1 MEDNQAPTLDGSVY
15 LYDQPELLSVKTHGD
30 LGIDLGANRYGF
42 TAKTRLVPLVFS
54 EIASAQKHYP
64 VVFSELGNPMPLA
77 VLGVLED
84 RNLYVDDDGNW
95 EARSYV
101 PSYLRRYPFALA
113 RRNEEQFSMVIDRG
127 AAVIS
132 KTPDLPFFEGDQ
144 PSESTSR
151 MMEFCRQY
159 DAATAQTKAFCERLK
174 ELELLVDQ
182 QVTHQPE
189 SASEPVTLANYVA
202 VDTTKLQTLAAGEL
216 AELHQQGWLA
226 SIYAHAFSL
235 ENWNQLLERRVALGL
250 SNEAID

>member
-1 MEDNQAPTLDGSVY
+1 MEEQQAPTLDGSVY
-15 LYDQPELLSVKTHGD
+15 LYDQPELLSHKTHSG

-42 TAKTRLVPLVFS
+42 TAKARLVPLVFT

-64 VVFSELGNPMPLA
+64 VVFSDISNPMPLA

-84 RNLYVDDDGNW
+84 RNLYVNEEGNW
-95 EARSYV
+95 EAQVYV

-127 AAVIS
+127 ASVIS
-132 KTPDLPFFEGDQ
+132 ESPDLPFFEGTE
-144 PSESTSR
+144 PSESTAR

-159 DAATAQTKAFCERLK
+159 DAATEQTKAFCARLK

-189 SASEPVTLANYVA
+189 SAPEPVTLANYVA
-202 VDTTKLQTLAAGEL
+202 VDTSKLQTLAAQQL

-226 SIYAHAFSL
+226 SIYAHAFSM
-235 ENWNQLLERRVALGL
+235 ENWNQLLERRIALGL
-250 SNEAID
+250 SNDPID